1 MKKVQD
7 IVEAI
12 PKNGTL
18 SIVQR
23 DLESNGDK
31 FALKILKYLLE
42 NSNMV
47 FLILYEPYTV
57 LKSNLAWLGVNI
69 EDYLGKNLMISLG
82 VSTESRETLKGYTFF
97 LGQLMKL
104 FLSAS

>member
-31 FALKILKYLLE
+31 FALK
-42 NSNMV
+42 NPPQSFN
-47 FLILYEPYTV
+47 
-57 LKSNLAWLGVNI
+57 
-69 EDYLGKNLMISLG
+69 
-82 VSTESRETLKGYTFF
+82 
-97 LGQLMKL
+97 
-104 FLSAS
+104 